1 MFYLGIDIGKFS
13 HEACIIN
20 DEDNL
25 SLKSLKF
32 SNDDKGYLK
41 LKNYINLNVPTDS
54 TLKIS
59 MEATRS
65 LLAKYLF

>member
-1 MFYLGIDIGKFS
+1 MFYLGIDIGKFN

-25 SLKSLKF
+25 NLKSLNF
-32 SNDDKGYLK
+32 SNDDKGYTK

-54 TLKIS
+54 TLKIG
-59 MEATRS
+59 MEATRP